1 MSDLRND
8 AMSDAVRDGA
18 GGAVSDVGELLHRAA
33 PPESRPVDLVTLL
46 EERIHGLVDR
56 FRDAQKGAD
65 ELRSR
70 LESAETEMGLLQS
83 RVEEADRLREGLR
96 VRVQSLIEQVR
107 RLETASAEAGD
118 DAEAES

>member
-1 MSDLRND
+1 MIVDVS
-8 AMSDAVRDGA
+8 A
-18 GGAVSDVGELLHRAA
+18 GM
-33 PPESRPVDLVTLL
+33 PSR
-46 EERIHGLVDR
+46 
-56 FRDAQKGAD
+56 
-65 ELRSR
+65 
-70 LESAETEMGLLQS
+70 SAETEMGLLQS